1 MGKTDKILIEVTPDE
16 EELIAA
22 IRNYC
27 KTYPDGYPEL
37 LYYVQRLFD
46 IMVDMPKNDLISTD
60 KNLSLWKY

>member
-1 MGKTDKILIEVTPDE
+1 MDVTPDE

-37 LYYVQRLFD
+37 LMYAQRLFD
-46 IMVDMPKNDLISTD
+46 IMVDMPKNNNVLTA
-60 KNLSLWKY
+60 NNQELWNM

>member
-1 MGKTDKILIEVTPDE
+1 MSDPKKIRMDVTPDE

-37 LYYVQRLFD
+37 LMYAQRLFD
-46 IMVDMPKNDLISTD
+46 IMVDMPKNNNVLTANN
-60 KNLSLWKY
+60 KELWNM